1 LTRWYV
7 VCCQT
12 RQEARADLNLRRQG
26 FESWLPRLQQTRRH
40 ARRIDNVF
48 VPLFPGYLFVSLD
61 LDQQPWRSINGT
73 FGVRRLL
80 CENERP
86 APVATG
92 FIETL
97 QETMDE
103 AGLVAAPND
112 AFKCGDR
119 VRLIAGPFAD
129 MIGTLARLTDKDR
142 VAVLLNVLG
151 REVQALVSR
160 RVLVSAG

>member
-1 LTRWYV
+1 MRWYV
-7 VCCQT
+7 VYCQT
-12 RQEARADLNLRRQG
+12 RQEERADLNLRRQG
-26 FESWLPRLQQTRRH
+26 FDSWLPRMRRTRRH

-61 LDQQPWRSINGT
+61 LDRQSWRSINGT

-80 CENERP
+80 GENERP
-86 APVATG
+86 TPVARG

-97 QETMDE
+97 QETIDE
-103 AGLVAAPND
+103 AGLVAVPQD
-112 AFKCGDR
+112 TLESGDP

-151 REVQALVSR
+151 REVRALVSR
-160 RVLVSAG
+160 RMLVSAS

>member
-1 LTRWYV
+1 MRWYV
-7 VCCQT
+7 VSCQI

-26 FESWLPRLQQTRRH
+26 FASWLPRLRRTRRH
-40 ARRIDNVF
+40 ARRIDNVL
-48 VPLFPGYLFVSLD
+48 VPLFPGYLFVSMD
-61 LDQQPWRSINGT
+61 LDRQPWRSINGT

-86 APVATG
+86 APIAQG

-97 QETMDE
+97 RETVDE
-103 AGLVAAPND
+103 DGLVAAPSD
-112 AFKCGDR
+112 AFKCGDQ

-129 MIGTLARLTDKDR
+129 MVGTLARLTDKDR

-151 REVQALVSR
+151 REVRALVSR
-160 RVLVSAG
+160 RVLMSAS

>member
-1 LTRWYV
+1 MRWYV

-26 FESWLPRLQQTRRH
+26 FDSWLPRLRRTRRH
-40 ARRIDNVF
+40 ARRIDNVL
-48 VPLFPGYLFVSLD
+48 VPLFPGYLFVRLD
-61 LDQQPWRSINGT
+61 LELQPWRSINGT

-86 APVATG
+86 APVVTG

-103 AGLVAAPND
+103 DGLVATPTD

-119 VRLIAGPFAD
+119 VRLVAGPFAD
-129 MIGTLARLTDKDR
+129 MVGTLARMTEKDR

>member
-1 LTRWYV
+1 MRWYV
-7 VCCQT
+7 VYCQT
-12 RQEARADLNLRRQG
+12 RQEVRADLNLRRQG
-26 FESWLPRLQQTRRH
+26 FDSWLPRLRQTRRH

-48 VPLFPGYLFVSLD
+48 VPLFPGYLFVNLD
-61 LDQQPWRSINGT
+61 LDRQPWRSINGT

-86 APVATG
+86 APLAQG

-97 QETMDE
+97 RETVDE
-103 AGLVAAPND
+103 AGLVAVPSD
-112 AFKCGDR
+112 TFKSGDN

-129 MIGTLARLTDKDR
+129 MVGTLARLTDKDR
-142 VAVLLNVLG
+142 VAVMLNVLG
-151 REVQALVSR
+151 REVRALVSR

>member
-1 LTRWYV
+1 MRWYV
-7 VCCQT
+7 VYCQT
-12 RQEARADLNLRRQG
+12 RQEERADLNLRRQG
-26 FESWLPRLQQTRRH
+26 FDSWLPRLRRTRRH

-61 LDQQPWRSINGT
+61 LDRQSWRSINGT

-80 CENERP
+80 GENERP
-86 APVATG
+86 TPVARG

-97 QETMDE
+97 RETMDE
-103 AGLVAAPND
+103 AGLVAVPQD
-112 AFKCGDR
+112 TFKNGDP

-151 REVQALVSR
+151 REVRALVSR
-160 RVLVSAG
+160 RVLVSAS